1 MSTTPTPTPTTTPS
15 TSSRPAGRVRRL
27 GTLLPLLRPV
37 RGRVLLL
44 VALTAAAVGLGAL
57 GPLALGRATDVVFD
71 GFLGSLLPDGLSRAE
86 AVAALREDGQDT
98 FAGVVAGSDAVPGR
112 GVDGGALAR
121 ALAIALGL
129 FGGAAVLQ
137 LLAAGQLNHA
147 LHAVMRDL
155 RRRTETK
162 VNRTPVAVA
171 DAQGRG
177 DLLSRVTNDVDTIT
191 VSLTQGLGQLLSAAM
206 TLAVTATV
214 MVVLSPVLALAAFAT
229 LPLAVLGT
237 RALMRRSQRRFAAQ
251 WAALGQL
258 SATVE
263 EGISGHEVSTA
274 FHRADEHVARFAEHN
289 DRLAEE
295 GFRAQAV
302 SGLAAPLMTFVGNL
316 SYVVICV
323 LGGLRVA
330 SGAMTVGGVQAFV
343 QYARQTSQP
352 ISEISGMLNELQ
364 AGVAAAE
371 RVLEFLEGPEEDAGH
386 PAPWRSRGALE
397 LREVTFGYD
406 PDRPVL
412 HEVSLHAAPGETV
425 AVVGP
430 TGAGK
435 STLVNLLL
443 RFHEPQDGSVLL
455 DGRDVRDLALADLRS
470 RVGLVAQDPWLFAGT
485 IAENIAYGREGAT
498 RAEVERAAA
507 LARVDSFAHG
517 LPAGLDTPI
526 GPEGASLSAGQRQ
539 LVTIARALVCDAEVL
554 VLDEATSSVDPR
566 TSALVQDALA
576 ALRRDRTCLVIAH
589 RLATIRSADRIVVLD
604 EGRVVESGT
613 HAELVESAGLYADLQ
628 RRSLVPA

>member
-1 MSTTPTPTPTTTPS
+1 MTRTPRPARRLRPS
-15 TSSRPAGRVRRL
+15 TLRL
-27 GTLLPLLRPV
+27 STLLPLLRPV
-37 RGRVLLL
+37 RGRVVLL
-44 VALTAAAVGLGAL
+44 VVLTAAAVGLGAL

-71 GFLGSLLPDGLSRAE
+71 GFLGASLPADLTRSE
-86 AVAALREDGQDT
+86 AVELLRERGQDT
-98 FAGVVAGSDAVPGR
+98 FAGVVAGSDAVPGQ
-112 GVDGGALAR
+112 GVDAGALAR
-121 ALAIALGL
+121 ALALALGL
-129 FGGAAVLQ
+129 FGGAALLQ
-137 LLAAGQLNHA
+137 LAAASQLNHA

-162 VNRTPVAVA
+162 VNRTPVEVA
-171 DAQGRG
+171 DGQGRG

-214 MVVLSPVLALAAFAT
+214 MVVLSPVLALAAFLT

-237 RALMRRSQRRFAAQ
+237 RALMKRSQARFVAQ
-251 WAALGQL
+251 WEALGQL
-258 SATVE
+258 NAAVE

-274 FHRADEHVARFAEHN
+274 FHRGDEHVARFAEHN
-289 DRLAEE
+289 ERLARE

-364 AGVAAAE
+364 AGVAAAQ
-371 RVLEFLEGPEEDAGH
+371 RVLAFLEGPEEDAGV
-386 PAPWRSRGALE
+386 RTSRAGHGRLE
-397 LREVTFGYD
+397 LRGVTFGYD
-406 PDRPVL
+406 PERPVL
-412 HEVSLHAAPGETV
+412 HDLSLRADAGETV

-443 RFHEPQDGSVLL
+443 RFREPQSGAVLL
-455 DGRDVRDLALADLRS
+455 DGHDVTQLSLTDVRA
-470 RVGLVAQDPWLFAGT
+470 RVGLVPQDPWLFSGT
-485 IAENIAYGREGAT
+485 IAENIAYGCAGAT
-498 RAEVERAAA
+498 RADVERAAG
-507 LARVDSFAHG
+507 LARVDAFARA
-517 LPAGLDTPI
+517 LPQGLDTPV
-526 GPEGASLSAGQRQ
+526 GPDGADLSAGQRQ
-539 LVTIARALVCDAEVL
+539 LVTLARALIGDPEVL
-554 VLDEATSSVDPR
+554 VLDEATSSVDAR

-576 ALRRDRTCLVIAH
+576 QVRRDRTCLVIAH
-589 RLATIRSADRIVVLD
+589 RLATVREADRIVVLD
-604 EGRVVESGT
+604 AGRVVESGT
-613 HAELVESAGLYADLQ
+613 HEELLGSSGLYAELQ
-628 RRSLVPA
+628 ASSLVPA

>member
-1 MSTTPTPTPTTTPS
+1 MT
-15 TSSRPAGRVRRL
+15 RPL
-27 GTLLPLLRPV
+27 HLSTLLPLLWPV
-37 RGRVLLL
+37 RARVALL
-44 VALTAAAVGLGAL
+44 VLLTAAAVGLGAL

-71 GFLGSLLPDGLSRAE
+71 GFLGASLPADLTRTE
-86 AVAALREDGQDT
+86 AVAGLRENGQDT

-121 ALAIALGL
+121 ALAVALGL
-129 FGGAAVLQ
+129 FAGAALLQ
-137 LLAAGQLNHA
+137 LAAASQLNHA
-147 LHAVMRDL
+147 LHSVMRDL

-162 VNRTPVAVA
+162 VNRTPVEVA
-171 DAQGRG
+171 DRQGRG

-214 MVVLSPVLALAAFAT
+214 MVVLSPVLALAAFLT

-237 RALMRRSQRRFAAQ
+237 RALMKRSQARFVAQ
-251 WAALGQL
+251 WEALGQL
-258 SATVE
+258 TAAVD
-263 EGISGHEVSTA
+263 EGISGHEVSSA
-274 FHRADEHVARFAEHN
+274 FHRPDEHVARFAEHN
-289 DRLAEE
+289 DRLARE

-330 SGAMTVGGVQAFV
+330 SGSMTVGGVQAFV

-364 AGVAAAE
+364 AGVAAAQ
-371 RVLEFLEGPEEDAGH
+371 RVLTFLEGPEEDAGV
-386 PAPWRSRGALE
+386 RTDRVGRGELE
-397 LREVTFGYD
+397 LRDVTFGYD
-406 PDRPVL
+406 ADAPVL
-412 HEVSLHAAPGETV
+412 REVSLRAAAGETV

-443 RFHEPQDGSVLL
+443 RFREPQCGAVVL
-455 DGRDVRDLALADLRS
+455 DGRDVAELSLTDVRS
-470 RVGLVAQDPWLFAGT
+470 RVGLVAQDPWLFSGT
-485 IAENIAYGREGAT
+485 IAENIAYGCAGAT
-498 RAEVERAAA
+498 RADVERAAT
-507 LARVDSFAHG
+507 LARVDAFARAM
-517 LPAGLDTPI
+517 PRGLDTPI
-526 GPEGASLSAGQRQ
+526 GSDGADLSAGQRQ
-539 LVTIARALVCDAEVL
+539 LVTLARALVGDPELL

-576 ALRRDRTCLVIAH
+576 QVRRDRTCLVIAH
-589 RLATIRSADRIVVLD
+589 RLATVREADRIVVLD

-613 HAELVESAGLYADLQ
+613 HEELLGTSGLYAELQ
-628 RRSLVPA
+628 ASSLVPA